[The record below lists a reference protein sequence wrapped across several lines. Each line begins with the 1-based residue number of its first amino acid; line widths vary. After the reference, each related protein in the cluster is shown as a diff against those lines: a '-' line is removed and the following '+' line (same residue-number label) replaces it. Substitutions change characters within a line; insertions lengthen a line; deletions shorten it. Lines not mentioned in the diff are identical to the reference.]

1 MKTVPGASWVPS
13 GIVTSLMKVALS
25 QVVPG
30 ITPLWVGDGLGVLS
44 SVGLGEG
51 VGVDVGEGVGVWVS
65 VAVGSSTIAIAAS
78 TV

>member
-13 GIVTSLMKVALS
+13 GMVTSLMNVALS
-25 QVVPG
+25 QIVPG
-30 ITPLWVGDGLGVLS
+30 VTPLWVGEGLGVSS

-51 VGVDVGEGVGVWVS
+51 VGVDVGEEVGVWVS
-65 VAVGSSTIAIAAS
+65 VAVGSAIVAMAAS